1 MVQGM
6 SEVVMGQQ
14 EPVMR
19 MLRGHVPVTL
29 LVDIAEPPD
38 AEQVYETEGG
48 TADWL
53 PYPAA
58 SGDES

>member
-1 MVQGM
+1 M

-19 MLRGHVPVTL
+19 MLRGRVPVTL

-38 AEQVYETEGG
+38 AEQVYEAEGG
-48 TADWL
+48 SADWL
-53 PYPAA
+53 LYPA
-58 SGDES
+58 ESAEPS

>member
-1 MVQGM
+1 M

-19 MLRGHVPVTL
+19 MLRGRVPVTL
-29 LVDIAEPPD
+29 LVDIAEPPN

-53 PYPAA
+53 PYPA
-58 SGDES
+58 ESPEDS